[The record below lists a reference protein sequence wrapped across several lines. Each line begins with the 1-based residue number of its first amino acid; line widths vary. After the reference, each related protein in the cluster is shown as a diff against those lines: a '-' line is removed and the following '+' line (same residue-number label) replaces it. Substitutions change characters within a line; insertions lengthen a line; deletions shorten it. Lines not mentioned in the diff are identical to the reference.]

1 MTQPETP
8 ASSGTEVG
16 ELGRPIVPEGLRRA
30 GTRNVQIREAG
41 ALLDDLH
48 GDLAAIEHDLR
59 HTDIRAG
66 FGDRLIHVG
75 LDVFIQRFVVGG
87 RCQPGW

>member
-30 GTRNVQIREAG
+30 GTRAWMWVGISIFAVILVTFLGLGGLARAIGLES
-41 ALLDDLH
+41 LH
-48 GDLAAIEHDLR
+48 L
-59 HTDIRAG
+59 
-66 FGDRLIHVG
+66 F
-75 LDVFIQRFVVGG
+75 
-87 RCQPGW
+87 